1 MFEDDIEGTRCFL
14 AESVKLG
21 HLFDFNDIS
30 FILLLV
36 LLVTINIH
44 YKYDYVELSVG
55 FLRLVFGRV

>member
-1 MFEDDIEGTRCFL
+1 MFS
-14 AESVKLG
+14 ESVKLG

-36 LLVTINIH
+36 TINIH
-44 YKYDYVELSVG
+44 YKYDCVELSVG

>member
-1 MFEDDIEGTRCFL
+1 MFS
-14 AESVKLG
+14 ESVKLG

-44 YKYDYVELSVG
+44 YKYDCVELSVG

>member
-1 MFEDDIEGTRCFL
+1 MFS
-14 AESVKLG
+14 ESVKLG

-36 LLVTINIH
+36 LLVNINIH
-44 YKYDYVELSVG
+44 YKYDWVELSLG